1 MKNLNEENEASF
13 GCNNACIVFRASNIA
28 YAVEKSEPVITENN
42 TLADEPVMI
51 KNDTEA
57 ETPAITDTK
66 PGNTDMPQDKPQDKP
81 RIIRKVILRKN
92 KTVHRQVTLLSRQ
105 VTRQR

>member
-1 MKNLNEENEASF
+1 MKNIYEENETSF

-57 ETPAITDTK
+57 EPPAITDTK
-66 PGNTDMPQDKPQDKP
+66 PGNTDMPQDKP

-92 KTVHRQVTLLSRQ
+92 QTVHRQVALLFRQ